1 MRSAGRSSSRCA
13 PEAELTFSL
22 NYGWTGKQQTHPG
35 GIVDPV
41 SKGCAAGA
49 GANFLDS
56 RYELEDYG
64 LLNGRVRYTSADGQ
78 WALTL
83 FGNNLTDEVYAN
95 YASRFGGGFWD
106 SGNPAAPFA
115 APPRSALAH
124 HARPAARVTASR
136 SSTTLGG
143 MAQGPDKGSWRR
155 ANGRAGAQAPA
166 FSFGGHGW
174 PTCSKRRSNLLPAR
188 APRARARRRR
198 RAPRACRTRR
208 RAAGISCRSPA
219 SR

>member
-1 MRSAGRSSSRCA
+1 VPISQAAAGFIIVTTNTGDVSLDGFELEGQFAATENFMVDFSAGALDYTLHNICA
-13 PEAELTFSL
+13 NNGDFLFPGPADDSYALGGTFFKSLRAGSELTFSL

-56 RYELEDYG
+56 RYQLEDYG
-64 LLNGRVRYTSADGQ
+64 LLNGRVRYTSAGGQ

-83 FGNNLTDEVYAN
+83 FGNNLTDEVYGN

-106 SGNPAAPFA
+106 SGNPALPFA
-115 APPRSALAH
+115 APPRSALSVTRG
-124 HARPAARVTASR
+124 RPAEYGVTF
-136 SSTTLGG
+136 
-143 MAQGPDKGSWRR
+143 QY
-155 ANGRAGAQAPA
+155 N
-166 FSFGGHGW
+166 FGGDG
-174 PTCSKRRSNLLPAR
+174 
-188 APRARARRRR
+188 
-198 RAPRACRTRR
+198 
-208 RAAGISCRSPA
+208 AG